1 MKIVYDEGALLQFV
15 FNLISLYLVNV
26 KIKVESDLIIDIIFL
41 LILI

>member
-26 KIKVESDLIIDIIFL
+26 KIKVESELIIDIIFL

>member
-1 MKIVYDEGALLQFV
+1 MKIVYDEGVLLQFV